1 MKSESQTNEDSRSQ
15 TASSHSVSPWCN
27 SFWKRGFDLVG
38 AGLLL
43 VVLLPLILVLALAVK
58 VTSAGPVFFR
68 QRRPGKNG
76 REFLVVKFRTMVDS
90 RRHPGPVLTRASD
103 PRVTRLGRYMRKW
116 KLDELP
122 QLINVL
128 CGQMSFVGPR
138 PQPTKLWAEPT
149 IQEEAFYVLS
159 VRPGI
164 TGQAT
169 LNFRNEEEILAPL
182 SEEEVEEV
190 YLKTIMPLKLKMD
203 LDYLRKASFMSDLG
217 VILRTILRICN
228 REQEQ
233 ANDLLIKK
241 HLPVVDE

>member
-1 MKSESQTNEDSRSQ
+1 MKGEPQTNDASQ
-15 TASSHSVSPWCN
+15 SQSASSHSVSPWCN
-27 SFWKRGFDLVG
+27 SLWKQGLDFAW

-43 VVLLPLILVLALAVK
+43 IALSPLILAVAVAVK

-76 REFLVVKFRTMVDS
+76 KEFLVLKFRTMFDS
-90 RRHPGPVLTRASD
+90 RPEAGPVLTRSAD
-103 PRVTRLGRYMRKW
+103 PRVTPLGRYMRKW

-138 PQPTKLWAEPT
+138 PQPTKLWNQPT
-149 IQEEAFYVLS
+149 LQKEASCVLS

-169 LNFRNEEEILAPL
+169 INFRNEEEILAPL
-182 SEEEVEEV
+182 SAEEVEEV
-190 YLKTIMPLKLKMD
+190 YMKAIMPLKLKID
-203 LDYLRKASFMSDLG
+203 VEYLQNATFGSDLA
-217 VILRTILRICN
+217 IIARTALRVFN
-228 REQEQ
+228 RREGT
-233 ANDLLIKK
+233 NDQLIKK
-241 HLPVVDE
+241 YLPMVEK

>member
-1 MKSESQTNEDSRSQ
+1 MKAEFQSP
-15 TASSHSVSPWCN
+15 SSHPVSPWCN
-27 SFWKRGFDLVG
+27 SFWKRGFDLAG
-38 AGLLL
+38 AVLLL
-43 VVLLPLILVLALAVK
+43 VVLLPLIVAIALAVK
-58 VTSAGPVFFR
+58 VTSTGPIFFR

-90 RRHPGPVLTRASD
+90 TRQAGPVLTRASD

-138 PQPTKLWAEPT
+138 PQPTKLWTEPS
-149 IQEEAFYVLS
+149 IQKEAPCVLS

-182 SEEEVEEV
+182 SGDEVEAV
-190 YLKTIMPLKLKMD
+190 YMKTIMPLKLKMD

-241 HLPVVDE
+241 HLPVVDK